1 MAKIHNLMCSITC
14 RNKAQHRQ
22 RRVFVSSTASCSLHS
37 ISTIPKFDYEMNCA
51 VQPKDYR
58 ESDVTTIVLE
68 SLSTNL
74 FFFQLTIA
82 YQAIKQLNHLT
93 S

>member
-1 MAKIHNLMCSITC
+1 
-14 RNKAQHRQ
+14 
-22 RRVFVSSTASCSLHS
+22 
-37 ISTIPKFDYEMNCA
+37 MNCA